1 MYRMAGIEDKIGQS
15 GITYDGTEGII
26 PRSFK
31 YLWDAMQAR
40 NEQFY
45 IKASFLEIYN
55 EQIIDLL
62 NPSSGILHT
71 RWNPKNVS
79 FIKMEII
86 INRDSLL
93 KIRCLWS
100 VAILM
105 ISLQCYMKE

>member
-1 MYRMAGIEDKIGQS
+1 MAGIEDKIGQT

-55 EQIIDLL
+55 EQLIDLL

-79 FIKMEII
+79 VIKIKII
-86 INRDSLL
+86 IIRDSLW
-93 KIRCLWS
+93 KISFLWI

-105 ISLQCYMKE
+105 ICLPCYMKG